1 MPNEPITHTRMRHA
15 RVQLR
20 FSATTRSAETHATT
34 IAATTSERAKC
45 APSGIGLRVGHGMER
60 VPCARAATGTMN
72 RSRRARRFTLL
83 LVPMVIGAYAGI
95 AAATT
100 APSTGNTRAT
110 AVFLG
115 DSNEVLSGTDL
126 AVSLLNRDNGYIVVE
141 VARPGATIR
150 FGDCTQRTT
159 CPTYDYWQSR
169 VVDTLAA
176 VRPDVWVVDL
186 GINDAS
192 RPGTP
197 TSPGYSNYGAKIDW
211 LMNLL
216 GSTPVVWTNLPCK
229 IEPSALRAG
238 CKLINQALAAA
249 RTRHANLSVLT
260 WASKANPHPKYLGPP
275 YGVHLTTAGRSA
287 WTGLVTERLDSM
299 FTAP

>member
-1 MPNEPITHTRMRHA
+1 
-15 RVQLR
+15 
-20 FSATTRSAETHATT
+20 
-34 IAATTSERAKC
+34 
-45 APSGIGLRVGHGMER
+45 MER
-60 VPCARAATGTMN
+60 LPCARAATGTMN
-72 RSRRARRFTLL
+72 PSRRARRFTIL

-159 CPTYDYWQSR
+159 CTTYDYWQSR

-176 VRPDVWVVDL
+176 VQPDVWVVDL
-186 GINDAS
+186 GINDAN

-229 IEPSALRAG
+229 IEHKRPENRM
-238 CKLINQALAAA
+238 QADQSGACRYADATPQPLGAQLGQQGEPAPQVSRPA
-249 RTRHANLSVLT
+249 VQRS
-260 WASKANPHPKYLGPP
+260 SDDSGPK
-275 YGVHLTTAGRSA
+275 
-287 WTGLVTERLDSM
+287 RLDGTRDRASR
-299 FTAP
+299 FDVHGAIARGQRLNDDINAISASETVLVVVRGSRSKVVGVRDRR